1 MSLPDPFPEVK
12 VSEDYNPAIRLYGN
26 RFFKDQTVLEY
37 LSEFLAVIFS
47 GKRIGDGQVFE
58 SPLPS
63 LTDIRKWSSLTKTKL
78 CYRPPIK
85 LNLKLFA
92 FLSCSRVDSR
102 DEIHI
107 AHYKKLVDK
116 IENSIKTSNRNVE
129 EIRDWLE
136 DFLRC
141 FQGVGFNRTWC
152 AQTFYPVSASLV
164 TQETIW
170 NKTVARNSNIKNWDS
185 ATKRF
190 KKFYSTT
197 RRIFLAR
204 GGELLYL
211 QLCNVFATDQTK
223 VSSFAEIM
231 NLGTE
236 ESDLA
241 KLHHSLQDGLQK
253 LNGNDMD
260 AFNRLVDYIELLDKD
275 THDQTNKESEYLTCE
290 WCPRDSWQEAYLF
303 AVEINRLLAAS
314 LDPVERLDLLMI
326 GCSLQVMRSL
336 CAQSVRYAEN
346 FHPAGNGGMLG
357 YAWIFSSSGLS
368 SRQQRITSHQN
379 LLASQGLIQKALRHD
394 ALKEN
399 AARHPD
405 PRKTVERL
413 YREAD
418 DRYGHKLLLSLG
430 KKLGIIAPR
439 TGPGARFI
447 MTDKVLRYMVLVL
460 LKPGERCPYDE
471 FQRRLYHHYGIAV
484 EGEELT
490 DAVLWSNLPANSSMQ
505 PQDGSW
511 LAEMLRAGAFL
522 NELSDACSIVRNTFG

>member
-1 MSLPDPFPEVK
+1 MSLPGPFPEVE
-12 VSEDYNPAIRLYGN
+12 VSEDYNPAIRLFGK
-26 RFFKDQTVLEY
+26 RFIKDQTVLEY
-37 LSEFLAVIFS
+37 LSEFLAVVFS

-102 DEIHI
+102 DEIHK
-107 AHYKKLVDK
+107 AHYKELVNQ
-116 IENSIKTSNRNVE
+116 IENSIKTNNRNVE

-152 AQTFYPVSASLV
+152 AQTFYPISTSLL

-170 NKTVARNSNIKNWDS
+170 NETYAKNNPIDCWINSL
-185 ATKRF
+185 KRF
-190 KKFYSTT
+190 HKYYSVSKH
-197 RRIFLAR
+197 RFMSR

-223 VSSFAEIM
+223 VISFAEIM
-231 NLGTE
+231 NLDNE
-236 ESDLA
+236 ESDLT

-253 LNGNDMD
+253 LSGNDMD

-275 THDQTNKESEYLTCE
+275 THDLTNKESEYLTCE
-290 WCPRDSWQEAYLF
+290 WCPRDSWREAYLF

-336 CAQSVRYAEN
+336 CAQSVRYAKN
-346 FHPAGNGGMLG
+346 FHPEGNGSMLG

-368 SRQQRITSHQN
+368 SRQQRIISHQN
-379 LLASQGLIQKALRHD
+379 LLANQGLIQKALRHD
-394 ALKEN
+394 ALREN
-399 AARHPD
+399 AERHPD
-405 PRKTVERL
+405 PRKTVETL

-460 LKPGERCPYDE
+460 LKPGERCTYDE
-471 FQRRLYHHYGIAV
+471 FRRRLYRHYGIAV

-490 DAVLWSNLPANSSMQ
+490 DAVLWSDLPDNSSMQ
-505 PQDGSW
+505 PQEGSW
-511 LAEMLRAGAFL
+511 LAEMLRAGGFL

>member
-1 MSLPDPFPEVK
+1 MSLPGPFPEVE
-12 VSEDYNPAIRLYGN
+12 VSEDYNPAIRLFGK
-26 RFFKDQTVLEY
+26 RFIKDQTVLEY
-37 LSEFLAVIFS
+37 LSEFLAVVFS

-102 DEIHI
+102 DEIHK
-107 AHYKKLVDK
+107 AHYKELVNQ
-116 IENSIKTSNRNVE
+116 IENSIKTNNRNVE

-152 AQTFYPVSASLV
+152 AQTFYPISTSLL

-170 NKTVARNSNIKNWDS
+170 NETYAKNNPIDCWINSL
-185 ATKRF
+185 KRF
-190 KKFYSTT
+190 HKYYSVSKH
-197 RRIFLAR
+197 RFMSR

-223 VSSFAEIM
+223 VISFAEIM
-231 NLGTE
+231 NLDNE
-236 ESDLA
+236 ESDLT

-253 LNGNDMD
+253 LSGNDMD

-275 THDQTNKESEYLTCE
+275 THDLTNKESEYLTCE

-326 GCSLQVMRSL
+326 GCSL
-336 CAQSVRYAEN
+336 N
-346 FHPAGNGGMLG
+346 
-357 YAWIFSSSGLS
+357 
-368 SRQQRITSHQN
+368 
-379 LLASQGLIQKALRHD
+379 
-394 ALKEN
+394 
-399 AARHPD
+399 
-405 PRKTVERL
+405 
-413 YREAD
+413 
-418 DRYGHKLLLSLG
+418 
-430 KKLGIIAPR
+430 
-439 TGPGARFI
+439 
-447 MTDKVLRYMVLVL
+447 
-460 LKPGERCPYDE
+460 
-471 FQRRLYHHYGIAV
+471 
-484 EGEELT
+484 
-490 DAVLWSNLPANSSMQ
+490 
-505 PQDGSW
+505 
-511 LAEMLRAGAFL
+511 
-522 NELSDACSIVRNTFG
+522 

>member
-1 MSLPDPFPEVK
+1 MSLPDPFPEVD
-12 VSEDYNPAIRLYGN
+12 VSEDYNPAIRLFGN
-26 RFFKDQTVLEY
+26 RFFKEQTVLEY
-37 LSEFLAVIFS
+37 LSEFLAVVFS
-47 GKRIGDGQVFE
+47 DKKIGDGEVFE

-63 LTDIRKWSSLTKTKL
+63 LADIEKWSSSIKTKL

-92 FLSCSRVDSR
+92 FLSCSPIDSR
-102 DEIHI
+102 HNIHNE
-107 AHYKKLVDK
+107 HYEEL
-116 IENSIKTSNRNVE
+116 ITNMENTIMTSNRNVE
-129 EIRDWLE
+129 EVRDWLE

-170 NKTVARNSNIKNWDS
+170 NKTVARKSDIKNWDS
-185 ATKRF
+185 AIKRF

-211 QLCNVFATDQTK
+211 QLCNLFTIEQSKVREFAKEMQFDDDETDL
-223 VSSFAEIM
+223 V
-231 NLGTE
+231 
-236 ESDLA
+236 
-241 KLHHSLQDGLQK
+241 KLHRSLQTGLQK
-253 LNGNDMD
+253 LSGNDMD

-275 THDQTNKESEYLTCE
+275 THDLTNSESEYLTCE
-290 WCPRDSWQEAYLF
+290 WCPQDSWQEAYLF

-336 CAQSVRYAEN
+336 CAQSVRYAED

-368 SRQQRITSHQN
+368 SRQQRIASHQN
-379 LLASQGLIQKALRHD
+379 LLANQGLIQKALRHD

-399 AARHPD
+399 AGRD
-405 PRKTVERL
+405 PNKTVEQL

-439 TGPGARFI
+439 KGPGARFI

-460 LKPGERCPYDE
+460 LKPGERCTDDQ
-471 FQRRLYHHYGIAV
+471 FRRRLYHHYGIAV

-490 DAVLWSNLPANSSMQ
+490 DAVTWSDLPANSSMQ
-505 PQDGSW
+505 LQEGSW
-511 LAEMLRAGAFL
+511 LAEMLRAGGFL
-522 NELSDACSIVRNTFG
+522 NELSDACSIVRILLDKK